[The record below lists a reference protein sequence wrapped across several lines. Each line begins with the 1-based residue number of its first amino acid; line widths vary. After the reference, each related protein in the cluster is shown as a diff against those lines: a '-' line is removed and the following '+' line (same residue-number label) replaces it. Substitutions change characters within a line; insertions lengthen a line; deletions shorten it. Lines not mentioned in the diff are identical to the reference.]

1 MARISKNMLK
11 SGNIVAR
18 ISKNMLKSGNSV
30 ARISRICLKVEIL
43 WQEFQE
49 YA

>member
-1 MARISKNMLK
+1 MLKSGIIAARISKNMLK
-11 SGNIVAR
+11 SGSIA
-18 ISKNMLKSGNSV
+18 
-30 ARISRICLKVEIL
+30 ARISRICLKVELL